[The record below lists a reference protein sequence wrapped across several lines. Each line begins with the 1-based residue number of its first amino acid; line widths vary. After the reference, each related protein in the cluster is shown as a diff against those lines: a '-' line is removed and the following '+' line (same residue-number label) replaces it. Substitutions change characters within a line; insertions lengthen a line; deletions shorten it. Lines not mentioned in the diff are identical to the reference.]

1 MLCLPLYVEN
11 ETKRHDMVVER
22 MGRLKEKYELV
33 SHLWS
38 LNETPFSKDVQAE
51 SRDLYERYRV

>member
-11 ETKRHDMVVER
+11 ETKLHDMVVKR
-22 MGRLKEKYELV
+22 MVRLKEKYELV

-38 LNETPFSKDVQAE
+38 LNETPFSKDV
-51 SRDLYERYRV
+51 

>member
-1 MLCLPLYVEN
+1 MLCFPLYVEN
-11 ETKRHDMVVER
+11 ETKRHDTVVER

-38 LNETPFSKDVQAE
+38 LNETPFSKDV
-51 SRDLYERYRV
+51 

>member
-11 ETKRHDMVVER
+11 ETKRHDTVVER
-22 MGRLKEKYELV
+22 MGRLKEKYGLV